1 MDLNLI
7 KKRIAAIIRAE
18 IKEVEQRYIYVC
30 SRIDYVIDSNLEIP
44 REDVAQR
51 KWNLKNIVLED
62 IYQPQKDELLELLR
76 LINNYKK

>member
-30 SRIDYVIDSNLEIP
+30 SRIDYVIDSNL
-44 REDVAQR
+44 
-51 KWNLKNIVLED
+51 
-62 IYQPQKDELLELLR
+62 
-76 LINNYKK
+76 